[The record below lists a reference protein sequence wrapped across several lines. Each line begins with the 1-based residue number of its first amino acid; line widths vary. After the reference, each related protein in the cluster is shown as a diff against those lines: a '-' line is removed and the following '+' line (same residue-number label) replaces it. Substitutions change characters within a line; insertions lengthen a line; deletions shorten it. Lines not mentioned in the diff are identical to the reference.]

1 MDDKITEFM
10 KLEANMVDYFL
21 KKTNIRWRE
30 GNLKTSFIYLLID
43 PRISDNLP
51 IVHKKLDKSEVWK
64 RFLSSIFYVGKGK
77 SSRPYS
83 HLYDAIKLFSKEN
96 NELAARLE
104 NKKNQIIE
112 KCILFSNCDEKKD
125 NLVKNK
131 ISSNKFVPQTR
142 FKESTKLNKIVDIW
156 KSGLGVV
163 SCWKLLNM

>member
-1 MDDKITEFM
+1 MDEKIIEFM
-10 KLEANMVDYFL
+10 KLESNMVDYFL
-21 KKTNIRWRE
+21 QKTNIRWRE

-51 IVHKKLDKSEVWK
+51 LVYKKLDKAEVWK

-96 NELAARLE
+96 NQIAARLE
-104 NKKNQIIE
+104 NRKNQIIE
-112 KCILFSNCDEKKD
+112 KSVLFSNYSDKKD
-125 NLVKNK
+125 NLKKNIISKNK
-131 ISSNKFVPQTR
+131 INQPSCI
-142 FKESTKLNKIVDIW
+142 KESTKLNKIVNIW

-163 SCWKLLNM
+163 SCLL

>member
-1 MDDKITEFM
+1 MDENITEFM

-51 IVHKKLDKSEVWK
+51 LVHKKIDRTEVWK

-96 NELAARLE
+96 NQLAARLE
-104 NKKNQIIE
+104 NRRNQIIE
-112 KCILFSNCDEKKD
+112 KCVLYSNVAEKED
-125 NLVKNK
+125 NLEKNK
-131 ISSNKFVPQTR
+131 ILTNKIAKETR

-163 SCWKLLNM
+163 SRLN